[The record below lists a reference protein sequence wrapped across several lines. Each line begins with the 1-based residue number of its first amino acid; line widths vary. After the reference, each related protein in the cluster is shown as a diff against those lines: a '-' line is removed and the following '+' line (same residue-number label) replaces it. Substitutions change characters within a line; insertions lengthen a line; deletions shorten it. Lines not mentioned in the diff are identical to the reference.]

1 MEDAMPYPVQA
12 PQNTTPAYSG
22 TFIPTLWS
30 SKLIVKLYATT
41 VFGEIANTDY
51 EGEIKSMGDKIIMLQ
66 APSVS
71 INPYTVGQNLVYE
84 VLAPNKVEMDIDKG
98 NYFGVNISDVY
109 EVQSA
114 PNLMDMFT
122 NDASKQMAIA
132 IDREA
137 LKYVVGT
144 ADPKNMGGT
153 AGQISSGYSLGT
165 DAVPIALN
173 KDTIVGLITSMAAA
187 LDEQNV
193 PETDRWLLVS
203 PRVRNTLVNSELK
216 QAYLTGDAQST
227 IRNGKIGMIDRFTIY
242 VSNLMPQG
250 LAGFNFDGTV
260 NAGAVA
266 REAMLGGHKMA
277 ITWASQIDKVESLP
291 NPTDFGTLV
300 RGLCVYG
307 RKTIKPQALVLGI
320 VTR

>member
-1 MEDAMPYPVQA
+1 MPYPVQS

-22 TFIPTLWS
+22 TFIPTIWS
-30 SKLIVKLYATT
+30 SKLITKLYAST

-51 EGEIKSMGDKIIMLQ
+51 EGEIKSMGDKVVMLT

-84 VLAPNKVEMDIDKG
+84 VLAPNKTELDIDKG
-98 NYFGVNISDVY
+98 NYFGVNVSDVY
-109 EVQSA
+109 EVQSQ

-132 IDREA
+132 NDREC
-137 LKYVVGT
+137 LKYAVGT
-144 ADPKNMGGT
+144 PAAANMGAT
-153 AGQISSGYSLGT
+153 AGAISAGYNLGT

-173 KDTIVGLITSMAAA
+173 VATIVGVITSLAST

-193 PETDRWLLVS
+193 PETDRWLVIS
-203 PRVRNTLVNSELK
+203 PRIRNTLMNSELK
-216 QAYLTGDAQST
+216 QAYLTGDAEST
-227 IRNGKIGMIDRFTIY
+227 LRNGKIGRIDRFDLY
-242 VSNLMPQG
+242 VSNLMPAG
-250 LAGFNFDGTV
+250 AAGFNFDGTV
-260 NAGAVA
+260 NAAAVK
-266 REAMLGGHKMA
+266 REAVLAGHKMA
-277 ITWASQIDKVESLP
+277 MTWAGQIDKVESLP

-307 RKTIKPQALVLGI
+307 RKTIKPQALSVGLIAG
-320 VTR
+320 

>member
-1 MEDAMPYPVQA
+1 MPYPVQA
-12 PQNTTPAYSG
+12 PQNTSPAYSG

-51 EGEIKSMGDKIIMLQ
+51 EGEIKSMGDKITMLS

-84 VLAPNKVEMDIDKG
+84 VLAPNKVEMNIDKG

-109 EVQSA
+109 EVQSS

-132 IDREA
+132 IDRET

-144 ADPKNMGGT
+144 PAAANKGAT
-153 AGQISSGYSLGT
+153 AGVVSLGYALGT
-165 DAVPIALN
+165 DAVPVALD
-173 KDTIVGLITSMAAA
+173 KTTIVALITSMAAA

-203 PRVRNTLVNSELK
+203 PRVRNALMNSDLK
-216 QAYLTGDAQST
+216 FAYLTGDSQST
-227 IRNGKIGMIDRFTIY
+227 LRNGKIGMIDRFTLY
-242 VSNLMPQG
+242 VSNLMPAG
-250 LAGFNFDGTV
+250 AVGFNFDGTV
-260 NAGAVA
+260 NAGAVK
-266 REAMLGGHKMA
+266 REALLAGHKMA
-277 ITWASQIDKVESLP
+277 VTWASQIDKVESLP

-307 RKTIKPQALVLGI
+307 RQTIKPEALVLGL
-320 VTR
+320 VTA